1 MNTDENFRAMV
12 AQSELFKN
20 RWENVCQRVTAIAA
34 DEYGIV
40 LDRATIVNLPEARIA
55 TISDVGLD
63 SAQVAKELLAL
74 PAVQK
79 ASANKKLKAAL
90 EAGTESAIT
99 SLPKDRAARLSAARA
114 GGFAG
119 GNTTS
124 TPKHTAD
131 EEAVLLRRALSL
143 GSAKARLDFCRKHG
157 IGIA

>member
-74 PAVQK
+74 PAVIK
-79 ASANKKLKAAL
+79 SNANKDLKRDI
-90 EAGTESAIT
+90 EAGKEAAIA
-99 SLPKDRAARLSAARA
+99 SLPKDRAARLSAARV

-119 GNTTS
+119 GNTPT
-124 TPKHTAD
+124 TAKPSAE

-143 GSAKARLDFCRKHG
+143 GSPKARLDFCRKHG
-157 IGIA
+157 IA

>member
-12 AQSELFKN
+12 AQSELYKN

-63 SAQVAKELLAL
+63 AAQVAKELLAF
-74 PAVQK
+74 PAVIK
-79 ASANKKLKAAL
+79 SKANKDLKRDI
-90 EAGTESAIT
+90 EAGKEAAIA
-99 SLPKDRAARLSAARA
+99 SLPKDRAARLSAACA
-114 GGFAG
+114 AGFAG
-119 GNTTS
+119 GNAGTTAKPS
-124 TPKHTAD
+124 AE

-143 GSAKARLDFCRKHG
+143 GSPKARLDFCRKHG
-157 IGIA
+157 IA

>member
-12 AQSELFKN
+12 TQSELFKN
-20 RWENVCQRVTAIAA
+20 RWENVCQRVIAIAA

-63 SAQVAKELLAL
+63 SVQVAKELLAL

-79 ASANKKLKAAL
+79 ASANKKLKADL
-90 EAGTESAIT
+90 EAGTESAIA

-119 GNTTS
+119 GNAGTTPLQN
-124 TPKHTAD
+124 TMP
-131 EEAVLLRRALSL
+131 LPPLP
-143 GSAKARLDFCRKHG
+143 
-157 IGIA
+157 